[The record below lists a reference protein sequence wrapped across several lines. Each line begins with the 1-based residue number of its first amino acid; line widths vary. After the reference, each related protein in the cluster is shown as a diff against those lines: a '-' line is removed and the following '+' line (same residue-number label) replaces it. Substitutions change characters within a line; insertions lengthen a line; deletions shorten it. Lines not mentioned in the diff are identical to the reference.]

1 MFQLAPKNKKS
12 DLQDLE
18 KKMEI
23 LSQGL
28 EDLAE
33 YTKSLWQFLPIA
45 VCNVSPMGFIYD
57 ANRAFEGFTLWQTSE
72 ISGKPLSTI
81 FSEKEAVNI
90 IDQTLKNKSISNQEV
105 RLTAKNGEKISV
117 VVYSNI
123 REDYKGD
130 SIGFFLAIIDNREL
144 KRSKEVLEKRINE
157 RTNEL
162 QEKVGELEKFYKLA
176 VNRELKMTELKEEIE
191 KLKAMAGSNN

>member
-1 MFQLAPKNKKS
+1 MFQSLKKNKNAN
-12 DLQDLE
+12 LRDLE
-18 KKMEI
+18 KKIEI
-23 LSQGL
+23 LTKHL
-28 EDLAE
+28 DDLAE

-45 VCNVSPMGFIYD
+45 VCSVSPMGFIYD
-57 ANRAFEGFTLWQTSE
+57 ANRAFEGFTLWPTSE
-72 ISGKPLSTI
+72 ISGKPLHTI
-81 FSEKEAVNI
+81 FVDKEAADI

-117 VVYSNI
+117 VVYSNV

-157 RTNEL
+157 RTKEL
-162 QEKVGELEKFYKLA
+162 QEKVGELEKFYRLA
-176 VNRELKMTELKEEIE
+176 VDRELKMKELKEEIE